1 VVCDGLELT
10 FYEQAYGDPNYGKF
24 WGGNTPTASWLS
36 RDSIEQCFRHFGYE
50 LTVHEDNRHH
60 ASLRRHR
67 GNLLRRERVFVK
79 LFSGASVLSRV
90 QGAGT
95 EQLDVAASSALLRSY
110 TQ

>member
-1 VVCDGLELT
+1 VIELCRNTLGKNCCLKPARNPKAVVCDGLELT

-60 ASLRRHR
+60 AGVPCIIATASR
-67 GNLLRRERVFVK
+67 K
-79 LFSGASVLSRV
+79 LAP
-90 QGAGT
+90 T
-95 EQLDVAASSALLRSY
+95 
-110 TQ
+110 